1 MKDIRSVMRINVK
14 LLISVML
21 LIILMICCGCEENT
35 PEPAPVHETDVIMP
49 LEGEGAYVVVRPE
62 KASKEEIA
70 LTTELR
76 KIIEEKTGVTVQLK
90 DDFVR
95 EGTKF
100 TTSDTEICFGAT
112 KREESKQAYE
122 GLKLNDYRIRL
133 DGTKLVIAY
142 GSVATGRKALERF
155 VEDLFT

>member
-1 MKDIRSVMRINVK
+1 MRINVK

-21 LIILMICCGCEENT
+21 LIILMICCGCEKNT
-35 PEPAPVHETDVIMP
+35 PEPDPVSEPDVILP
-49 LEGEGAYVVVRPE
+49 LEGDGAYVIVRSE
-62 KASKEEIA
+62 NASKEEIVLA
-70 LTTELR
+70 TEFRQL
-76 KIIEEKTGVTVQLK
+76 IAEKTGVTLQLK

-112 KREESKQAYE
+112 KREESQRAYE
-122 GLKLNDYRIRL
+122 KLKFNDYRIRL
-133 DGTKLVIAY
+133 DGTKLVIAF
-142 GSVATGRKALERF
+142 GSVNAGAEAIERF